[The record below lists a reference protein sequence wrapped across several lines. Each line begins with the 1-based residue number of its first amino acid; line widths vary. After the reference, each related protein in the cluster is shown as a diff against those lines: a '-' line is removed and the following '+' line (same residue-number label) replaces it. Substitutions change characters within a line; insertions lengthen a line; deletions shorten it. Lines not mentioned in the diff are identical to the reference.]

1 MTKAMLRAKT
11 GCFTCRK
18 RKVKCGE
25 EKPSCR
31 NSIVPYRGRSPSPG
45 RSFFKSG
52 IESELI
58 HHLLNYYFS
67 VIVLPTSSQEHVR
80 RSRSELVDMMLHYP
94 SSSYTFMTYGH
105 STARSIL
112 ETTSPVL

>member
-25 EKPSCR
+25 EKPS
-31 NSIVPYRGRSPSPG
+31 SIVPYRGRSPSPG

-67 VIVLPTSSQEHVR
+67 VIVLPTSSQEH
-80 RSRSELVDMMLHYP
+80 
-94 SSSYTFMTYGH
+94 SSYTFMTYGH